1 MVALAL
7 LAGIVTV
14 LTPSNGTHVE
24 PEDEKPTIVS
34 SVTTAVALSEEL
46 VLAEGDAAI
55 SVACVAAEE
64 KDTVLD

>member
-1 MVALAL
+1 M

-34 SVTTAVALSEEL
+34 SVITAVALSAEL
-46 VLAEGDAAI
+46 VLAEGDAAT
-55 SVACVAAEE
+55 SVSCVAADE
-64 KDTVLD
+64 KDSVLD